1 MNILTNAIDALEQTI
16 DNELPLPNITICTS
30 LIDSEWVKIAI
41 ADNGVGMPEH
51 KDNITSSLG

>member
-16 DNELPLPNITICTS
+16 DNELPLPNITIRTS

-41 ADNGVGMPEH
+41 TDTGWECQ
-51 KDNITSSLG
+51 NIKTT